1 MIQMNPD
8 AERRLRARAP
18 RGGRSWVILAALP
31 VLAGCAGTAER
42 YPPPSPPMAAREPIG
57 PYRIRVSDVLGIRFY
72 KTPELN
78 VDVPVRS
85 DGMISIAPVGD
96 VEAAGRT
103 PEELANYLSKAY
115 SSELQSP
122 RVTVVVFNFGGQV
135 FVSGEVKSP
144 SGPPFASGLT
154 ALQAIALAGGFL
166 DTAKTDNVILIRR
179 EGDSYRGYRLALNHV
194 LQGVD
199 AESDVRL
206 QPGDILHVPKS
217 QIGDLNMFVQMY
229 IRNMLP
235 VQFAIPAF

>member
-1 MIQMNPD
+1 
-8 AERRLRARAP
+8 
-18 RGGRSWVILAALP
+18 
-31 VLAGCAGTAER
+31 
-42 YPPPSPPMAAREPIG
+42 
-57 PYRIRVSDVLGIRFY
+57 
-72 KTPELN
+72 
-78 VDVPVRS
+78 
-85 DGMISIAPVGD
+85 MISIAPIGD

-103 PEELANYLSKAY
+103 PEELAKHLSDQY
-115 SSELQSP
+115 SSELTSP

-179 EGDSYRGYRLALNHV
+179 EGDGYRGYRLALNEV
-194 LQGVD
+194 LKGFN

-217 QIGDLNMFVQMY
+217 QIGDLNLFVQMY